1 MEEVSKL
8 KIEKYWDKK
17 RKKVQDLK
25 QKMIQRSMDITMLYQ
40 KQIDK
45 IK

>member
-1 MEEVSKL
+1 MEEISKL

-17 RKKVQDLK
+17 RKKFHDLK